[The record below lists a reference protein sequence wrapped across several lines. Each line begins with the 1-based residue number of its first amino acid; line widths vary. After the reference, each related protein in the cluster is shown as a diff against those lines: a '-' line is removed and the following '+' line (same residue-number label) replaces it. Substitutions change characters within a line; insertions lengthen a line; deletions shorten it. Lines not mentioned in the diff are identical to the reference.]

1 MQIPKLTPEKKERFV
16 GNLPIFFFYYLMLFA
31 FFWYGLSHKTPEEI
45 RRGGLPRPTPMPIA
59 TVIALLIVF
68 YLRCRD
74 NPKKCITAKSGFF
87 AIFGLYTMYL
97 VTAYVGSVLLLFI
110 LTLLLIYVNTLIKTK
125 EDFKRR
131 KRFK

>member
-1 MQIPKLTPEKKERFV
+1 MQVFKLTPKEKERFMK
-16 GNLPIFFFYYLMLFA
+16 NLPIFFFYYLILFV

-45 RRGGLPRPTPMPIA
+45 KGGLPRPTSMPIT

-87 AIFGLYTMYL
+87 AIFGLYVMYL
-97 VTAYVGSVLLLFI
+97 ISAYTGSVALLFI
-110 LTLLLIYVNTLIKTK
+110 ITLVLIYINTLIRIK
-125 EDFKRR
+125 EEFKR
-131 KRFK
+131 KEKHY